1 MFGHSSLV
9 DYLDKDR
16 PVRHVPIFIRVSL
29 LLMLAMQLTWHSQ
42 QAPMV
47 ATAEDLPN
55 PMSAR
60 TYVISSLGEP
70 VAMSKVLNLWLQAF
84 DNQPGISIPF
94 RELDYGRVIAWL
106 SPMLELDPRG
116 QYPLLMASQLY
127 SQVHDEARQR
137 QMLAFVEQRF
147 YADPE
152 RRWPWLAHGAIVAKH
167 RLHDLPLAL
176 RYAQGVARH
185 ATGKDVPHWAQQMPI
200 FILEDMGEAQ
210 SAKIMLGALLASGS
224 ITDPHEIHF
233 LTGRLNALEQK
244 NVGLSSRPSTY

>member
-1 MFGHSSLV
+1 MNVAS
-9 DYLDKDR
+9 R
-16 PVRHVPIFIRVSL
+16 PIRAVPRPL
-29 LLMLAMQLTWHSQ
+29 LLLFAACLALQIAWGLALPRPTARAQ
-42 QAPMV
+42 ALPQAPDTR
-47 ATAEDLPN
+47 ALRLA
-55 PMSAR
+55 
-60 TYVISSLGEP
+60 SLGEP
-70 VAMSKVLNLWLQAF
+70 IALAQLLALYLQAF

-127 SQVHDEARQR
+127 SQVPDEARQR

-210 SAKIMLGALLASGS
+210 SAKVMLGALLASGS
-224 ITDPHEIHF
+224 ITDPHELHF

>member
-1 MFGHSSLV
+1 MNVAS
-9 DYLDKDR
+9 R
-16 PVRHVPIFIRVSL
+16 PIRAVPRPL
-29 LLMLAMQLTWHSQ
+29 LLLFAACLALQIAWGLAIPRPTARAQ
-42 QAPMV
+42 ALPQAPDTR
-47 ATAEDLPN
+47 ALRLA
-55 PMSAR
+55 
-60 TYVISSLGEP
+60 SLGEP
-70 VAMSKVLNLWLQAF
+70 IALAQLLALYLQAF

-127 SQVHDEARQR
+127 SQVPDEARQR

-210 SAKIMLGALLASGS
+210 SAKVMLGALLASGS
-224 ITDPHEIHF
+224 ITDPHELHF

>member
-1 MFGHSSLV
+1 MNVAS
-9 DYLDKDR
+9 R
-16 PVRHVPIFIRVSL
+16 PIRAVPRPL
-29 LLMLAMQLTWHSQ
+29 LLLFAACLALQIAWGLAIPRPTARAQ
-42 QAPMV
+42 ALPQAPDTR
-47 ATAEDLPN
+47 ALRLA
-55 PMSAR
+55 
-60 TYVISSLGEP
+60 SLGEP
-70 VAMSKVLNLWLQAF
+70 IALAQLLALYLQAF

-127 SQVHDEARQR
+127 SQVPDEARQR